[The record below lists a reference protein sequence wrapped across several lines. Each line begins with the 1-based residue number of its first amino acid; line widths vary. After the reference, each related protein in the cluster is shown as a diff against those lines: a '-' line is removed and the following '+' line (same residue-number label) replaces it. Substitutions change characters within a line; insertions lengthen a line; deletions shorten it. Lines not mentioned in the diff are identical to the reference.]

1 MRMRHRWSLFRSGV
15 VKLGC
20 GRCVFAVNFRLDTV
34 RCFSVVIVS
43 LSLSVCRFIG
53 FHDRNCW
60 HNTVSVLNDVE
71 WSPRFV
77 SSGQSSSLRAE
88 NGSFSLNR
96 ETVRRFVSRKIR
108 ERFRTTSRIRWII
121 EQERK
126 NRVVPATWRRFLFP
140 FLDKLGLAI
149 FLKIR
154 PIKSSR

>member
-53 FHDRNCW
+53 FHGRNCW

-71 WSPRFV
+71 WSRRFV

-96 ETVRRFVSRKIR
+96 WGVFVWRKIR

>member
-71 WSPRFV
+71 WSRRFV

-96 ETVRRFVSRKIR
+96 WGVFVWRKIR